1 MARGDRETPRKEMA
15 GQALGGVMRQRGEGG
30 GRRGGGGG
38 EIERQSKNPGR
49 GTGRREGTQQERA
62 ARQRGASEGDGFLE
76 LRR

>member
-15 GQALGGVMRQRGEGG
+15 GQALGGVMRQRGEGE
-30 GRRGGGGG
+30 G